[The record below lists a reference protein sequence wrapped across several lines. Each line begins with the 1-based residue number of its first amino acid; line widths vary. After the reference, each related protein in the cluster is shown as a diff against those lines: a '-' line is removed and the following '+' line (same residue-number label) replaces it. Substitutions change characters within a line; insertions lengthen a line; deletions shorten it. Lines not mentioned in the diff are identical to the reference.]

1 MTGEERDRLTS
12 LTLARLDQAVDR
24 LEFIADLISRKEF
37 EKCINRVV
45 DEERERQERLKDKR
59 TLGGFNVS

>member
-59 TLGGFNVS
+59 TLGGFNVR